1 VRVGSA
7 NTRARADTV
16 AILLVVFTA
25 LLLKNGS
32 FIAEPFRKHK
42 QSKAVAVPAK
52 LND

>member
-1 VRVGSA
+1 VRAGSA
-7 NTRARADTV
+7 NTKVRADTV
-16 AILLVVFTA
+16 AILRVVFTA

-32 FIAEPFRKHK
+32 FVAEPSRKQK